1 METRPMR
8 KSDFDHVVEVIDH
21 WWGGPGGTLAH
32 PMFFYELGELATV
45 AEEDGR
51 IVGFLFGFISTQ
63 SGTDKTDKTGYV
75 HLVGIHP
82 DFRRRAVGRLLYEQ
96 FLARCTEQG
105 CRRLKAIATLGND
118 AAIRFHEGLGF
129 VAHETEDYAGPS
141 RKRIVFLKELT
152 P

>member
-1 METRPMR
+1 MR

-32 PMFFYELGELATV
+32 PMFFYELGDLATV

-51 IVGFLFGFISTQ
+51 IVGFLFGFVSTP
-63 SGTDKTDKTGYV
+63 SGTDGAGKTGYV

-82 DFRRRAVGRLLYEQ
+82 DFRRRAVGRLLYER
-96 FLARCTEQG
+96 FLARCIEQG

-129 VAHETEDYAGPS
+129 VTHEIEDYAGPS

>member
-1 METRPMR
+1 MR

-51 IVGFLFGFISTQ
+51 IVGFLFGFISTK
-63 SGTDKTDKTGYV
+63 SGTEKTGYV

-82 DFRRRAVGRLLYEQ
+82 DFRRRAVGRLLYEE

-105 CRRLKAIATLGND
+105 CRRLKAIATIGND

>member
-1 METRPMR
+1 MR

-51 IVGFLFGFISTQ
+51 IVGFLFGFISTK
-63 SGTDKTDKTGYV
+63 SGTGKTGYV

-82 DFRRRAVGRLLYEQ
+82 DFRRRAVGRLLYEE

-105 CRRLKAIATLGND
+105 CRRLKAIATIGND

>member
-1 METRPMR
+1 MR

-63 SGTDKTDKTGYV
+63 SGTEKTDKTDKTGYV

>member
-1 METRPMR
+1 MR

-51 IVGFLFGFISTQ
+51 IVGFLFGFISTTT
-63 SGTDKTDKTGYV
+63 GVDKTGYV

-82 DFRRRAVGRLLYEQ
+82 DFRRRAVGRLLYEE

-129 VAHETEDYAGPS
+129 VAHEIEDYAGPS

>member
-1 METRPMR
+1 MR

-51 IVGFLFGFISTQ
+51 IVGFLFGFISTTT
-63 SGTDKTDKTGYV
+63 GVDKTGYV

-105 CRRLKAIATLGND
+105 CRRLKAIATIGND

>member
-1 METRPMR
+1 MR

-32 PMFFYELGELATV
+32 PMCFYELGELATV

-51 IVGFLFGFISTQ
+51 IVGFLFGFISTTT
-63 SGTDKTDKTGYV
+63 GVDKTGYV

-82 DFRRRAVGRLLYEQ
+82 DFRRRAVGRLLYEE

-129 VAHETEDYAGPS
+129 VAHEIEDYAGPS